1 MKKDII
7 QPEVKDVYIAI
18 VGRKNEFDETEWV
31 SYLINNRNEKLEGV
45 LVSTRGYGEIKGEHK
60 KNTLEIFN

>member
-31 SYLINNRNEKLEGV
+31 SYLINNRM
-45 LVSTRGYGEIKGEHK
+45 
-60 KNTLEIFN
+60 KN